1 MAANCSA
8 LELVSLFEIGAVKK
22 IHIARIV
29 AKLSKTRVVTC
40 LKKYELRTPESPPS
54 FAKAEINLQ
63 VDGEPGKEC
72 QESQL
77 CTVSLL
83 RLSDHICELHQVG

>member
-8 LELVSLFEIGAVKK
+8 LELVSFFEIGAVKN

-29 AKLSKTRVVTC
+29 AKLRKTLVVTC
-40 LKKYELRTPESPPS
+40 LKKCELSAPESPPS
-54 FAKAEINLQ
+54 FTKAEINLQ
-63 VDGEPGKEC
+63 VDGEPGQQYE
-72 QESQL
+72 ESQL

-83 RLSDHICELHQVG
+83 RLSDHICELH